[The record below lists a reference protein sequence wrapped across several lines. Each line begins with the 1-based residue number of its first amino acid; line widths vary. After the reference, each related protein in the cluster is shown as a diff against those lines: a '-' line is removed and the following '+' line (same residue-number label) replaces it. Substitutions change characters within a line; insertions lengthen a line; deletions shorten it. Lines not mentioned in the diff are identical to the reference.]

1 MGSHGLALSLEK
13 TVGDSQKMQ
22 QSKNFDINYIYAK
35 DMFRFGTI
43 GIKASIVD
51 AREDNN
57 GE

>member
-35 DMFRFGTI
+35 DMFRFGTV

-51 AREDNN
+51 VRADN